1 MTTMRKKKLLTRVRL
16 INWHYFRNE
25 TLNLTGSTLVSGENT
40 TGKSTVLDAIQLV
53 LTTNTRKFNAAA
65 NEKSNRDLKG
75 YVRCKTG
82 NVGETYLRKN
92 SVISNVA
99 LEFYEEKAHKYFVI
113 GVHMT
118 SPDEESRINT
128 KWYVEEGRL
137 EALSFITDKK
147 PSLANE
153 FKKNG
158 VKISYIDQIGVAK
171 DRFKRRL
178 GNLEDRFFDIIP
190 KSLAFKPMD
199 NVKDFINKFIL
210 PEEKIDVGYL
220 RGSIETLSELED
232 LMVKS
237 NEKLEHLNLITAK
250 YTEILSK
257 EKEIRVN
264 DLMIRIAEIEAF
276 EEEIQSMRVNLKRDE
291 QLLKSSEQQE
301 KELKDKGDSLNERL
315 IQLNVAKESNET
327 TRLIANAEN
336 RIREIKKEIDSLQQK
351 KKALSDE
358 IQKVEKLLVLFNVE
372 NQKIVSREQLFGI
385 LEDNSVGEKSEVVS
399 LLEDKVK
406 ELIEYYRNV
415 NFELSSRE
423 KEIDMLVK
431 GLTIKIK
438 NLNQKAF
445 SFPTNTQLLKEA
457 IEKEF
462 IRQDIST
469 KVWVVS
475 ELLEVTDPLWQNAVE
490 AYFNNRKFNIIVEP
504 EYFDKALQVY
514 NKMRDTV
521 HSVGLVNTKK
531 LKFEYEINTASLAYI
546 VNSKNRY
553 AKAYANYIL
562 GRVIRCDEIKEL
574 ENHKIAITPQCMV
587 YQGYVVRN
595 LDKNTYKDP
604 FIGAGAFEIQIKNA
618 KAELEQ
624 KENEKKNISSRRTIL
639 ENILKQYE
647 ECDIR
652 LIRNNM
658 EVPVIL
664 ERQDVLLKEEKCEL
678 EKAKKDPN
686 FIQLTTQINECKEQK
701 RKVDN
706 QYTSL
711 LEKKGGLA
719 ANIAQT
725 KKEIESQGHLIDVKR
740 EELNGLFVEH
750 IEEKEDAIN
759 KFNTNRKTKSAKI
772 IVDRFKPRK
781 ARYEN
786 EKETLLYGKGGLVS
800 LQETFNNKYTL
811 DFIRGLDG
819 MQDYFDAKFTLKSAE
834 LVRFEEDLRKAKEN
848 CEQIFRVSFLAK
860 MKENIE
866 SAKIEFRNLN
876 RALQDIYYGEDSY
889 HFEITYDKK
898 KESLYRMITADNNM
912 EGYNLWSA
920 AFEEEYREE
929 MSDLFAKLIAKDDK
943 GENVLAEYT
952 DYRSYLDYDI
962 EVRKK
967 NGKVQRFSTIYGEKS
982 GGETQTPYYVAIAAS
997 FYQLYKLDNTIRII
1011 LLDEAFDK
1019 MDDNRIASMMEFFN
1033 SLELQVILATPPAK
1047 VEVIGEKVNTILMT
1061 IRVNDKSIIEEYTL

>member
-1 MTTMRKKKLLTRVRL
+1 MTMQKKLLTRIRL

-25 TLNLTGSTLVSGENT
+25 TLNLAGSTLISGENT
-40 TGKSTVLDAIQLV
+40 AGKSTVLDAIQLV
-53 LTTNTRKFNAAA
+53 MTTNTRKFNAAA

-99 LEFYEEKAHKYFVI
+99 LEFYEEKTDRYFVI

-118 SPDEESRINT
+118 SPDEESRIIT
-128 KWYVEEGRL
+128 KWYIEECRL
-137 EALSFITDKK
+137 ESLSFITDGK
-147 PSLANE
+147 PSLAGE

-158 VKISYIDQIGVAK
+158 NKVSYIEQVGAAK

-220 RGSIETLSELED
+220 RTSIETLSELEE

-237 NEKLEHLNLITAK
+237 NEKLELLNLITTK

-276 EEEIQSMRVNLKRDE
+276 EDELQSMRVTLKRDE

-301 KELKDKGDSLNERL
+301 KELKDKSDTLNERL

-327 TRLIANAEN
+327 ARLIVNSEN
-336 RIREIKKEIDSLQQK
+336 RIRELNKEIDNLGQQK
-351 KKALSDE
+351 RMLSNE
-358 IQKVEKLLVLFNVE
+358 IKKVEKLLVLFNGQNE
-372 NQKIVSREQLFGI
+372 KIISREQLLG
-385 LEDNSVGEKSEVVS
+385 LLDNTLVDEKYEVIS
-399 LLEDKVK
+399 LLEKRVK
-406 ELIEYYRNV
+406 ELIEYYRNE
-415 NFELSSRE
+415 NFELASKV
-423 KEIDMLVK
+423 KEIDAHMKDLV
-431 GLTIKIK
+431 IKIN
-438 NLNQKAF
+438 NLNQKVF
-445 SFPTNTQLLKEA
+445 RFPANTQALKEA

-462 IRQDIST
+462 IRLGIKT
-469 KVWVVS
+469 KVWIVS

-490 AYFNNRKFNIIVEP
+490 AYFNTQKFNIIVEP
-504 EYFDKALQVY
+504 EHFDKALQVY
-514 NKMRDTV
+514 KKMKDNI

-531 LKFEYEINTASLAYI
+531 LELDYETDTKSLAY
-546 VNSKNRY
+546 VVSSSNRY
-553 AKAYANYIL
+553 GKAYANYIL
-562 GRVIRCDEIKEL
+562 GRVIRCNDILEL

-604 FIGAGAFEIQIKNA
+604 YIGSGAFEIQIKNA

-624 KENEKKNISSRRTIL
+624 KEIEKKIVYDRRIIL
-639 ENILKQYE
+639 EKILTQYE

-652 LIRNNM
+652 LIRNSM
-658 EVPVIL
+658 EVPAIL
-664 ERQDVLLKEEKCEL
+664 MRQEILLKEEKCEL

-686 FIQLTTQINECKEQK
+686 FIQIITQINECTKQKEKLDYQFK
-701 RKVDN
+701 
-706 QYTSL
+706 SL
-711 LEKKGGLA
+711 LENKGKIA
-719 ANIAQT
+719 ANIEEMV
-725 KKEIESQGHLIDVKR
+725 KKIALGSHSIDVKR
-740 EELNGLFVEH
+740 EELHHLFMEY
-750 IEEKEDAIN
+750 IEEKEDALN
-759 KFNTNRKTKSAKI
+759 KFNANRKTKSAKT
-772 IVDRFKPRK
+772 IVDNFSPKK
-781 ARYEN
+781 VQYEN
-786 EKETLLYGKGGLVS
+786 EKKALLYDKGGLTS
-800 LQETFNNKYTL
+800 LQETFNNKYAL
-811 DFIRGLDG
+811 DFVRGVEG
-819 MQDYFDAKFTLKSAE
+819 MEDYFNAKFTLESAE

-866 SAKIEFRNLN
+866 SAKLEFRNLN
-876 RALQDIYYGEDSY
+876 RALQNIYYGEDSY

-898 KESLYRMITADNNM
+898 KESLYRMITAENNM

-920 AFEEEYREE
+920 AFEEEYKEE

-943 GENVLAEYT
+943 GEKVLAEYT

-967 NGKVQRFSTIYGEKS
+967 NGTVQRFSTIYGEKS

-1019 MDDNRIASMMEFFN
+1019 MDDNRIASMMDFFN

-1047 VEVIGEKVNTILMT
+1047 VEVIGEKVDTILMA
-1061 IRVNDKSIIEEYTL
+1061 IRVNDRSIVEEYSL